1 MIDGD
6 LGPANLWAKKIRV
19 SYPLLLDPNLQLVRA
34 YGVENSAYAVLVDQ
48 KGQITMHWPGYCAS
62 MLQEL
67 GANLARLTG
76 SAVRPIDTV
85 DAPVE
90 FYSGCPYD
98 L

>member
-1 MIDGD
+1 M
-6 LGPANLWAKKIRV
+6 
-19 SYPLLLDPNLQLVRA
+19 
-34 YGVENSAYAVLVDQ
+34 
-48 KGQITMHWPGYCAS
+48 MHWPGYSSS

-67 GANLARLTG
+67 GATLAVLTCL
-76 SAVRPIDTV
+76 AVRPIDTV